1 MGLGILRH
9 TSIRKRRM
17 SATPDNDH
25 HGDNAHDQ
33 FHDHGHSHEHGH
45 GGPCSA
51 PHGPLSLE
59 KLNNAVQE
67 VQMMLNDKYALL
79 STPSSQLRALSE
91 RDRKQHGA
99 YKELQ
104 TDQTKGLFF
113 LSELDL
119 KNSMLLK
126 QGDATGKNILAVL
139 RHVGRLR
146 EFKHGGHR
154 CWHTR

>member
-1 MGLGILRH
+1 
-9 TSIRKRRM
+9 
-17 SATPDNDH
+17 
-25 HGDNAHDQ
+25 
-33 FHDHGHSHEHGH
+33 
-45 GGPCSA
+45 
-51 PHGPLSLE
+51 
-59 KLNNAVQE
+59 
-67 VQMMLNDKYALL
+67 MLNDKYALL

-146 EFKHGGHR
+146 EFKHGGVVLDDIVGGSNPACGTDGFDAAEGWDPVTGFGSPNFR
-154 CWHTR
+154 RLLELALSLP